1 MPYGAALMATLEPPG
16 DPNRDLGFGAVVA
29 RESRR
34 RLLNRDGSFNVRRH
48 GLKTWSSLSLYQWLL
63 TVTWPRYLALLVS
76 FYLLVNV
83 LFAAAYV
90 GAGPGALA
98 GSHANGLAARFLE
111 AFFFSVHTSATIGYG
126 TLAPASLPAQILVT
140 VEALVGL
147 LGLALATGILFA
159 RFSRPTARILFSRTA
174 VVTPFRGGRA
184 LMFRIANA
192 RKSEMIELRATVLF
206 SRFRPDASGRDFD
219 FLRLERAQ
227 VTFFPLTWTIV
238 HPIDAA
244 SPLRDLDLAALRA
257 IRAEF
262 LVLLT
267 GLDDTFGATVHAR
280 SSYAAEEI
288 EWGARFAN
296 PFNPPDENGIL
307 TVDLERLHATEAAE
321 LP

>member
-1 MPYGAALMATLEPPG
+1 MAIGEPPV
-16 DPNRDLGFGAVVA
+16 DPNRDLGFGSVVA

-34 RLLNRDGSFNVRRH
+34 RLLNRDGSFNVRRG

-63 TVTWPRYLALLVS
+63 TVSWPRYLALLVS

-83 LFAAAYV
+83 AFAFAYV
-90 GAGPGALA
+90 LAGPGALA
-98 GSHANGLAARFLE
+98 GSKANGLGARFLE
-111 AFFFSVHTSATIGYG
+111 SFFFSVHTSATIGYG
-126 TLAPASLPAQILVT
+126 TLAPASLAAQILVT
-140 VEALVGL
+140 IEALVGL

-174 VVTPFRGGRA
+174 VMAPFRGGRA

-192 RKSEMIELRATVLF
+192 RKSEMIELHATVLF
-206 SRFRPDASGRDFD
+206 SRFRLDGAGRDFD
-219 FLRLERAQ
+219 FLRLERRQ

-238 HPIDAA
+238 HPVDEA
-244 SPLRDLDLAALRA
+244 SPLKKYSLAELREM
-257 IRAEF
+257 RAEF

-280 SSYAAEEI
+280 SSYAAEEL

-296 PFNPPDENGIL
+296 LFNPPDENGIL
-307 TVDLERLHATEAAE
+307 TVDLERLHATEPVE
-321 LP
+321 LPG